1 MNIQTMNFK
10 GLEWYIINE
19 TEKEKLLF
27 MKDCFTNE
35 MIIKYF
41 DDYYN
46 DFDVQFNPDKTKIWW
61 EDSYINEILNGA
73 FLNFLGK
80 ENLNVMKTTLTL
92 GNEIMTTKDYV
103 RLITKEEAEKL
114 PKEILKTIKKYGY
127 WTMSPYRFSG
137 NAYVFY
143 VYGASSPGDLSN
155 YTVNGSRAVR
165 PVISL

>member
-19 TEKEKLLF
+19 TEKEKLF

-41 DDYYN
+41 DDYDN

-127 WTMSPYRFSG
+127 WTMSPWGFDGGY
-137 NAYVFY
+137 AYVFR
-143 VYGASSPGDLSN
+143 VRGAD
-155 YTVNGSRAVR
+155 
-165 PVISL
+165 